1 MKYYN
6 AGIVSQSLWYE
17 EFNLY
22 LNYLNQGKTYSE
34 VKNLSDQKNIFQASS
49 TNRAQ
54 RMSRALTNR
63 IIAIPQEVRE
73 IYFQLDVTNQ
83 KLVDFL
89 GIMLTNRLLREF
101 MYEVY
106 RDELILGDRKLEDAE
121 IQAFLTRKQEEN
133 AQVASWQEATIHH
146 LKSTIKSLLRETG
159 LVKKNQRKNSDDVT
173 PIMLDIFLIQSLK
186 AAHLDYELSTLEG
199 S

>member
-54 RMSRALTNR
+54 RISRALTNR

-73 IYFQLDVTNQ
+73 VYFQLDVTNQ

-89 GIMLTNRLLREF
+89 AIMLTNRLLREF

-173 PIMLDIFLIQSLK
+173 PIMLDIFLIQALK

>member
-73 IYFQLDVTNQ
+73 VYFQLDVTNQ

-133 AQVASWQEATIHH
+133 AQVAAWQEATIQH

-173 PIMLDIFLIQSLK
+173 PIMLDIFLIQALK